1 MAENTPPPE
10 LRRDPITGDW
20 VILAA
25 GRGRRPHAPGPAE
38 APDQPDQE
46 CPFCPGHEERTP
58 PELAA
63 YRKEGKPDT
72 PGWTVRAFPN
82 RFPILAES
90 GSAGGAGLAASPDH
104 KPAVGA
110 HEVIID
116 TPHHDKTPWEAGAD
130 QVRAMLEMY
139 RDRILAL
146 KRRGVINYV
155 HIIRNH
161 GAAGA
166 ASLEHPHSQLF
177 GLPFVP
183 PQVSAEMDGFVLAQ
197 RGEARCVL
205 CDMLAR
211 EEIEKT
217 RLVAAGDNFLAFCP
231 FASRLPYET
240 WIVPRRHETA
250 FEECDELEELAS
262 LITDTL
268 NRFRDNIGDPPF
280 NYWIHTYPLHGESR
294 PYHWHLEIL
303 PRLTIPGGLE
313 MGAGMWVNTVEP
325 ERAAAAL
332 KEQQGRR
339 PD

>member
-1 MAENTPPPE
+1 MTDKPPPPE

-25 GRGRRPHAPGPAE
+25 GRGRRPHAPGPTE
-38 APDQPDQE
+38 APDQPDHE
-46 CPFCPGHEERTP
+46 CPFCPGHEEQTP
-58 PELAA
+58 AELAA
-63 YRKEGKPDT
+63 FRKQGGPDT
-72 PGWTVRAFPN
+72 PGWTVRVFPN

-90 GSAGGAGLAASPDH
+90 VDESGVSYAVSPDH
-104 KPAVGA
+104 KPAEGS

-116 TPHHDKTPWEAGAD
+116 TPHHDKTPWEAGTG
-130 QVRAMLEMY
+130 QVKAMLEMY

-146 KRRGVINYV
+146 KHRGGISYV

-177 GLPFVP
+177 GLPFAP

-205 CDMLAR
+205 CNMVAG
-211 EEIEKT
+211 EETEKT
-217 RLVAAGDNFLAFCP
+217 RLVTASSSFSVFCP

-240 WIVPRRHETA
+240 WIVPRRHQPA
-250 FEECDELEELAS
+250 FEDCGELDELAEVVA
-262 LITDTL
+262 DTL

-313 MGAGMWVNTVEP
+313 MGAGVWVNTVTP
-325 ERAAAAL
+325 EAAAASL
-332 KEQQGRR
+332 RKQ
-339 PD
+339 